1 MIYLR
6 VTPVKNVVMDVMESK
21 LVSGRMVELQDI
33 GLWIRDSDVNGME
46 ILVTSVGRN

>member
-6 VTPVKNVVMDVMESK
+6 VTSVKNVVMDGMEPK
-21 LVSGRMVELQDI
+21 LVSRRVVELQDV
-33 GLWIRDSDVNGME
+33 GLWSRDSDVTKLE

>member
-21 LVSGRMVELQDI
+21 LVSGRMVDLQDVD
-33 GLWIRDSDVNGME
+33 LWSCNSDFTKLE
-46 ILVTSVGRN
+46 IIVSPVGRH